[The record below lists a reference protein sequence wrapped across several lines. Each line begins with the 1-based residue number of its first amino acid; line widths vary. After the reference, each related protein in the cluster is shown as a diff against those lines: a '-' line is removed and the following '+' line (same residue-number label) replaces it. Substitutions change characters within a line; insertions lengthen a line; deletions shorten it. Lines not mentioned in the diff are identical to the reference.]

1 MTVNWRTRLAAAAG
15 AAVLLAGTAIVPASA
30 ESATPFAAGR
40 CNYWNPP
47 TGAAYDRSTGEPLTQ
62 AWQIT
67 RLAPEKAWTI
77 ATGRGVTVGVV
88 DTGVDNIDMRY
99 FAAPRV
105 STFDLAGTDR
115 TSSGDALDCTHGTK
129 VVSLLASR
137 RSTSSEAN
145 FSGLAPDVTVRAY
158 RALQLSEVKDGRLEP
173 LGPTIAAIRQAIADR
188 VDVLN
193 ISQSAPSD
201 DPQYRAAI
209 EDALAAGIV
218 VVAAAGNGGGTAGP
232 SYPAAYPG
240 VIAVGMSDQT
250 DAAVAESQYD
260 KAMPVSVAAPGKN
273 LMALLPSRTSPG
285 LAYDTGDVTGTS
297 FATPLVTGVVAMILQ
312 RYPKLTPAQV
322 KHRLEASADPPAG
335 GTPDK
340 QLGYGIVNPYRAL
353 TLTISDESATPV
365 TATPVAPPLPE
376 DQRPQPDL
384 TVRNTALV
392 VAAIA
397 VAGTLLGV
405 VVRFAL
411 PAARRRGFRPATPD
425 PRRPSGKDA

>member
-1 MTVNWRTRLAAAAG
+1 M
-15 AAVLLAGTAIVPASA
+15 
-30 ESATPFAAGR
+30 
-40 CNYWNPP
+40 
-47 TGAAYDRSTGEPLTQ
+47 
-62 AWQIT
+62 
-67 RLAPEKAWTI
+67 
-77 ATGRGVTVGVV
+77 
-88 DTGVDNIDMRY
+88 
-99 FAAPRV
+99 
-105 STFDLAGTDR
+105 
-115 TSSGDALDCTHGTK
+115 
-129 VVSLLASR
+129 
-137 RSTSSEAN
+137 
-145 FSGLAPDVTVRAY
+145 APDVTIRAY
-158 RALQLSEVKDGRLEP
+158 RALQLSEVKDGKLEP
-173 LGPTIAAIRQAIADR
+173 LSPTISAIRQAIADK

-201 DPQYRAAI
+201 DPRYRAAI
-209 EDALAAGIV
+209 EDAIAAGIV

-232 SYPAAYPG
+232 SFPAAYPG

-335 GTPDK
+335 GIPDK
-340 QLGYGIVNPYRAL
+340 QLGHGIVNPYRAL

-365 TATPVAPPLPE
+365 TATPVTPPLPE

-392 VAAIA
+392 VAAIV

-405 VVRFAL
+405 VIRFAL
-411 PAARRRGFRPATPD
+411 PAARRRGFRPATPERSPERD
-425 PRRPSGKDA
+425 VREAD